1 MGKIIFY
8 EDKSFWGHCYERSS
22 DHLVLRSYVKQCNS
36 IQVEKGSWM
45 IYENPNYSG
54 HQYFLK
60 RGDYPDFQKWFSL
73 CDSIRSCH
81 VILQV
86 SSNCVS
92 HKIQLYEKE
101 ELQGQML
108 ELTDDCPAVPG
119 YTELPEI
126 CSLNVVGGSWILN
139 EMPNFRGRQ
148 YLLKPEEYRRSPDWG
163 AVNVKIVSLERLADL
178 H

>member
-1 MGKIIFY
+1 NFFMKT
-8 EDKSFWGHCYERSS
+8 SSWGHCYECSS
-22 DHLVLRSYVKQCNS
+22 DHLDLRSYVKQCNS

-60 RGDYPDFQKWFSL
+60 SGDYPNFQKQVSL
-73 CDSIRSCH
+73 CNSIRSCH
-81 VILQV
+81 VILQN
-86 SSNCVS
+86 SVS

-108 ELTDDCPAVPG
+108 ELTYDCPSVSG
-119 YTELPEI
+119 YIHLPEI
-126 CSLNVVGGSWILN
+126 CSLNVLGGSWILY
-139 EMPNFRGRQ
+139 EMLKFRGQ
-148 YLLKPEEYRRSPDWG
+148 LYLLKPREYRRFLDWG
-163 AVNVKIVSLERLADL
+163 AVNAKIVSVHRLADL